1 MKQEHPIVVVGGG
14 FAGVYATKEL
24 LKRGQRVL
32 MISSTNHFTFTPL
45 LHEVATGSLTSHDIS
60 FEYETFF
67 QSDRFEFLRATVEK
81 IDPKAKKVLVEGE
94 KIRYAA
100 LVLAT
105 GATTN
110 FYKMTG
116 VKHVHVLKTTED
128 AVHLKRAIITR
139 AQGPE
144 KKVTVTIIGGGPT
157 GLELVFDVC
166 QMLEELRQKHHSGAY
181 KVRLVHGSDV
191 FCGNQDVRMQQYIRQ
206 ALDDAGVELVL
217 NTYAEGVEEGAVLT
231 TSGKFESDV
240 TVVCA
245 GVKPNTEFMS
255 LAVDR
260 DEHGHVLVNG
270 QLQTSDPHIFALG
283 DIISMP
289 DIKVP
294 KLAQTAV
301 REAPVLAA
309 NVVAHL
315 ENRPET
321 MKTYHPEVKGM
332 LFSLGFGNG
341 VGVIGKR
348 VVKGIPAWYL
358 WRTVYLFKTP
368 GFWNK
373 LRVAFGWTVDLF
385 QGRNL
390 TEL

>member
-1 MKQEHPIVVVGGG
+1 MKQEQSIVVVGGG

-67 QSDRFEFLRATVEK
+67 KSKRFEFLRATVDK
-81 IDPKAKKVLVEGE
+81 IDPESKTVFIDGQS
-94 KIRYAA
+94 IPYRA

-116 VKHVHVLKTTED
+116 LEYAHVLKTTED
-128 AVHLKRAIITR
+128 AVALKRSIITR

-144 KKVTVTIIGGGPT
+144 KKVIVTIIGGGPT
-157 GLELVFDVC
+157 GLELVFDVA
-166 QMLEELRQKHHSGAY
+166 QMLKGLKRKHESGQY
-181 KVRLVHGSDV
+181 KVRLVHSKEV
-191 FCGNQDVRMQQYIRQ
+191 FCGNQDVRMQQYIRK
-206 ALDDAGVELVL
+206 ALDGAGVELVL
-217 NTYAEGVEEGAVLT
+217 NTYAEGLEEDAILT
-231 TSGKFESDV
+231 TSGKFKSDV

-245 GVKPNTEFMS
+245 GVKPNTEFVS
-255 LAVDR
+255 LAVER
-260 DEHGHVLVNG
+260 DEHGHVLVNE
-270 QLQTSDPHIFALG
+270 QLQTSDPQIFALG

-289 DIKVP
+289 DKKVP

-309 NVVAHL
+309 NVVAFL
-315 ENRPET
+315 ENQSET

-332 LFSLGFGNG
+332 LFSLGFGNA

>member
-1 MKQEHPIVVVGGG
+1 MNKHKPVVVVGGG

-32 MISSTNHFTFTPL
+32 MISATNHFTFTPL

-67 QSDRFEFLRATVEK
+67 HSDAFEFLRARAEKLDVEHQEVHVDGQK
-81 IDPKAKKVLVEGE
+81 IPY
-94 KIRYAA
+94 RA

-110 FYKMTG
+110 FYKMSG
-116 VKHVHVLKTTED
+116 VKHAHVLKTTED
-128 AVHLKRAIITR
+128 AVKLKRAILRR
-139 AQGPE
+139 AQGP
-144 KKVTVTIIGGGPT
+144 KKSVSVTVIGGGPT
-157 GLELVFDVC
+157 GLELVFDLC
-166 QMLEELRQKHHSGAY
+166 QMLEHLKRKHPEGEFT
-181 KVRLVHGSDV
+181 VRLVHGSDV
-191 FCGNQDVRMQQYIRQ
+191 FCGNQDVQMQTYIRDQ
-206 ALDDAGVELVL
+206 LDAACVELVL
-217 NTYAEGVEEGAVLT
+217 NTYAEGVEPGKVLT
-231 TSGKFESDV
+231 TSGEYQSDV

-245 GVKPNTEFMS
+245 GVKPNTDFLG

-260 DEHGHVLVNG
+260 DEHGHVLVNP
-270 QLQTSDPHIFALG
+270 QLQTSDARVFALG

-289 DIKVP
+289 EMKIP

-301 REAPVLAA
+301 RQAPVLAK
-309 NVVAHL
+309 NIVASL
-315 ENRPET
+315 EDKEDQFE
-321 MKTYHPEVKGM
+321 TYHPEVKGM
-332 LFSLGFGNG
+332 LFSMGFGDG
-341 VGVIGKR
+341 VGVIGRR

-358 WRTVYLFKTP
+358 WRTVYLFKIP